1 MPDFIPSITTKPFNE
16 LTDLEVVQRV
26 CSLKYTPQYFQRFY
40 GFLRTHGEL
49 TIEQRKAAQ
58 QAIRTHGIIRLAER
72 HLPVH
77 PKVRRAIHDFM
88 MLGKLSAMVI
98 RDLDTLMKPY
108 RT

>member
-1 MPDFIPSITTKPFNE
+1 M
-16 LTDLEVVQRV
+16 VVN
-26 CSLKYTPQYFQRFY
+26 YTPQYFQRFY

-72 HLPVH
+72 HLPGH

-98 RDLDTLMKPY
+98 RDLDTLMKPIGLN
-108 RT
+108 RLLQVVGVFRFKRLV